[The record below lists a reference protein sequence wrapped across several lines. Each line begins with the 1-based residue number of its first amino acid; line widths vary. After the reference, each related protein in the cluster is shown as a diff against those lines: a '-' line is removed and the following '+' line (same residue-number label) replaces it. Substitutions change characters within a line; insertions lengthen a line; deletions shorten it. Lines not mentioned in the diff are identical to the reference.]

1 MNPMIH
7 KARGLPALL
16 CLTWLGLLPARAWA
30 DGYDSVQLT
39 ITGTLVSVPCTIPP
53 ADANISLDL
62 GTVVNKDLL
71 RDKRSKPK
79 GFVLH
84 LEECD
89 PSVAKGVKV
98 TFSGTA
104 SSEDKNLLSLASGSA
119 AAGIALGIVQGK
131 DSPKDLPLGQASSKQ
146 TLQTGKNQL
155 DFGVYVAL
163 LKSGE
168 KKLTPGTFSAQST
181 LKLTYE

>member
-7 KARGLPALL
+7 KARGLPALI
-16 CLTWLGLLPARAWA
+16 CLAWLGLLPARAWA

-104 SSEDKNLLSLASGSA
+104 SSEDKNLLSLAKGSA
-119 AAGIALGIVQGK
+119 AAGK